1 MELKCLELSITTK
14 RPLLAIFQSTQQ
26 YVYTNF
32 FVSYSELRQPR
43 IVSCLRLVQSMDL
56 IVLGL
61 YAMSMNQ
68 ILSILFTILIDKQS
82 TEKIIPSQYQRPAG
96 DIVWR
101 QLVQE
106 AEIIPERGRNRS
118 SVSDM
123 TNN

>member
-14 RPLLAIFQSTQQ
+14 RLLLAIFQSTQQ

-43 IVSCLRLVQSMDL
+43 IVSCLCLVQSMDL

-96 DIVWR
+96 DIV
-101 QLVQE
+101 
-106 AEIIPERGRNRS
+106 
-118 SVSDM
+118 
-123 TNN
+123 